1 MNKFLEI
8 FKKASSFRRIDLNM
22 KKKVLFFDKEFDKFK
37 IKEVY
42 LKEFFK
48 EGKSL
53 VLSPY
58 PCKFIC

>member
-1 MNKFLEI
+1 MNKFLVI
-8 FKKASSFRRIDLNM
+8 FKKASSFRSIDLNM
-22 KKKVLFFDKEFDKFK
+22 KKKVLFFDKEFDKFT